1 MNTNQQAPGF
11 KCPVCGH
18 TIHTSITE
26 LLTQSS
32 IRCSHC
38 FLQLN
43 IDKNESKK
51 AFEIMEDIQSA
62 KKKLDN
68 ASKMGR

>member
-1 MNTNQQAPGF
+1 MNNAQQAPGF

-26 LLTQSS
+26 LLTQRSL
-32 IRCSHC
+32 RCPHC
-38 FLQLN
+38 FLQLD

-51 AFEIMEDIQSA
+51 AFEIMENVQA
-62 KKKLDN
+62 AQNKLDK
-68 ASKMGR
+68 AGKLK

>member
-1 MNTNQQAPGF
+1 MNHTQQAPGF

-26 LLTQSS
+26 LLTQRSL
-32 IRCSHC
+32 RCPHC

-43 IDKNESKK
+43 IDKNESKR
-51 AFEIMEDIQSA
+51 AFEIMENVQA
-62 KKKLDN
+62 AQQKLDK
-68 ASKMGR
+68 AGKLK